1 MRLIWNKNMYVNTV
15 HVEDLC
21 HAITHLVKDGVP
33 GNLLITLNVKYVE
46 MNFRSFVS
54 TIKTLN

>member
-33 GNLLITLNVKYVE
+33 G
-46 MNFRSFVS
+46 
-54 TIKTLN
+54 